1 MFGILGSASDLG
13 PVVQDCDNID
23 YVPLGDGTV
32 YRDDPADQ
40 FSGVV
45 PISSLPEDIQDAIN
59 DAIAYL

>member
-32 YRDDPADQ
+32 TEMIRPTSFPASYPYRHCLKT
-40 FSGVV
+40 FKTRSTTR
-45 PISSLPEDIQDAIN
+45 
-59 DAIAYL
+59 